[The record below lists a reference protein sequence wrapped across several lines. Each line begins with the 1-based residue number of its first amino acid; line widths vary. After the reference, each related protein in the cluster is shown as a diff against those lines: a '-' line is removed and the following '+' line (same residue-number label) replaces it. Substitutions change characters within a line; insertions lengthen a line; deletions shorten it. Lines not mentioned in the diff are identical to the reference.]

1 MPSKTRGPSGNR
13 DIVTY
18 LRETNPAM
26 TLQEIGSHVGISR
39 ERVRQILVSEHLE
52 TRSTAR
58 IPIPMP
64 PCRRCGNFVPYR
76 KRIFCSSI
84 CQHPTG
90 RTIVMCH
97 SCGKEISLMTSIYK
111 TRQARAAHIH
121 CSRTCR
127 DNSRRG
133 HPIKQYE

>member
-1 MPSKTRGPSGNR
+1 MTSGSR
-13 DIVTY
+13 IRVVELRTHHPHMT
-18 LRETNPAM
+18 LRE
-26 TLQEIGSHVGISR
+26 IGEELGITR
-39 ERVRQILVSEHLE
+39 ERVRQILTSEKLE

-64 PCRRCGNFVPYR
+64 SCKRCGNPVPYR
-76 KRIFCSSI
+76 KRLFCSRI
-84 CQHPTG
+84 CQRPTG

-111 TRQARAAHIH
+111 TRHARAAHIH

-133 HPIKQYE
+133 QSMKGYGHE

>member
-1 MPSKTRGPSGNR
+1 MTSGSR
-13 DIVTY
+13 IRVVELRTHHPHMT
-18 LRETNPAM
+18 LRE
-26 TLQEIGSHVGISR
+26 IGEELGITR
-39 ERVRQILVSEHLE
+39 ERVRQILTSENLE

-97 SCGKEISLMTSIYK
+97 SYPL
-111 TRQARAAHIH
+111 
-121 CSRTCR
+121 
-127 DNSRRG
+127 
-133 HPIKQYE
+133 

>member
-1 MPSKTRGPSGNR
+1 MTIGNR
-13 DIVTY
+13 DGVKSLRIANPDMT
-18 LRETNPAM
+18 LRE
-26 TLQEIGSHVGISR
+26 IGEELGITR
-39 ERVRQILVSEHLE
+39 ERVRQILTSEHLE

-58 IPIPMP
+58 IPTPMP
-64 PCRRCGNFVPYR
+64 PCKRCGNPVLYR
-76 KRIFCSSI
+76 KRLFCSRI
-84 CQHPTG
+84 CQRPTG

-111 TRQARAAHIH
+111 TRHARAAHIH

-133 HPIKQYE
+133 SLIK

>member
-1 MPSKTRGPSGNR
+1 MITGSR
-13 DIVTY
+13 DRVKS
-18 LRETNPAM
+18 LRQSNPGM
-26 TLQEIGSHVGISR
+26 TLIEIGEEVGVTR
-39 ERVRQILVSEHLE
+39 ERVRQILASENLE